1 MSLEVSNLS
10 FSYGKAPLLQQLSF
24 SLGEGELIALLGPNG
39 AGKTTLFRC
48 ILGLNEGY
56 TGSITVEGSEVRSLT
71 PRQLSHRIAY
81 IPQIHYPAFQYSV
94 LEMVL
99 MGTTHR
105 LSVVSAPGKRE
116 NLDAMQAL
124 DTLGIAHLAQRDYG
138 RLSGGEQQMVLIARA
153 LVQQTKLLLMD
164 EPTAS
169 LDYGNQLRV
178 LSAVRRLARDGY
190 TILLSTH
197 NPQHALS
204 YADRVLA
211 LAGGTL
217 AADGPAR
224 KVISPALLKTLYGVD
239 VEFSP
244 DGRYILPMEV
254 PSC

>member
-10 FSYGKAPLLQQLSF
+10 FSYGAAPVLQNVSF
-24 SLGEGELIALLGPNG
+24 TLGEGQLYALLGANG

-56 TGSITVEGSEVRSLT
+56 KGSITVDGSEVRSLT

-105 LSVVSAPGKRE
+105 LSAVASPGKRE
-116 NLDAMQAL
+116 GDDALEAL
-124 DTLGIAHLAQRDYG
+124 RTLGIEHLEHRDYG
-138 RLSGGEQQMVLIARA
+138 KLSGGEQQMVLIARA
-153 LVQQTKLLLMD
+153 LVQKTKLLLMD

-178 LSAVRRLARDGY
+178 LCAVRRLARDGY

-211 LAGGTL
+211 LAEGSL
-217 AADGPAR
+217 VADGLTQE
-224 KVISPALLKTLYGVD
+224 VLSPALLKTLYGVET
-239 VEFSP
+239 EFSS
-244 DGRYILPMEV
+244 DGRNILPLEV
-254 PSC
+254 L

>member
-1 MSLEVSNLS
+1 MSLTVSNLS
-10 FSYGKAPLLQQLSF
+10 FSYGTAPFLQNVSF
-24 SLGEGELIALLGPNG
+24 SLGEGQLYALLGANG

-48 ILGLNEGY
+48 ILGLNEKY
-56 TGSITVEGSEVRSLT
+56 EGSIIVDGSEVRSLT

-105 LSVVSAPGKRE
+105 LSAVASPGKWE
-116 NLDAMQAL
+116 NNDALQAL
-124 DTLGIAHLAQRDYG
+124 QTLGIEHLAHRDYG
-138 RLSGGEQQMVLIARA
+138 KLSGGEQQMVLIARA

-178 LSAVRRLARDGY
+178 LYAVRRLARDGY

-204 YADRVLA
+204 YADRVIA

-217 AADGPAR
+217 AADGPTQE
-224 KVISPALLKTLYGVD
+224 VLSPALLKTLYGVEA
-239 VEFSP
+239 VFSS
-244 DGRYILPMEV
+244 DGRYILPQEV
-254 PSC
+254 L

>member
-1 MSLEVSNLS
+1 MSLRVSDLC
-10 FSYGKAPLLQQLSF
+10 FSYGKTPVLRDVSF
-24 SLGEGELIALLGPNG
+24 SLDAGQLVALLGANG

-56 TGSITVEGSEVRSLT
+56 AGSIAVDGSEVRSLT
-71 PRQLSHRIAY
+71 PRQVSHRIAY
-81 IPQIHYPAFQYSV
+81 IPQVHYPAFQYSV

-105 LSVVSAPGKRE
+105 LSLAGAPGKE
-116 NLDAMQAL
+116 ETADALAAL
-124 DTLGIAHLAQRDYG
+124 RTLGIEHLSQRDYG

-178 LSAVRRLARDGY
+178 LSAVHRLTHDGY
-190 TILLSTH
+190 TVLLSTH

-211 LAGGTL
+211 LANGSL
-217 AADGPAR
+217 AADGPAGA
-224 KVISPALLKTLYGVD
+224 VLSPALIHTLYGVD
-239 VEFSP
+239 VEFSS
-244 DGRYILPMEV
+244 DGKYILPQEV
-254 PSC
+254 L

>member
-1 MSLEVSNLS
+1 MSLCVSGLC
-10 FSYGKAPLLQQLSF
+10 FSYGKTPVLRDVSFTLDAGQLV
-24 SLGEGELIALLGPNG
+24 ALLGANG

-56 TGSITVEGSEVRSLT
+56 AGSIDINGSEVRSLS
-71 PRQLSHRIAY
+71 PRQISHRIAY
-81 IPQIHYPAFQYSV
+81 IPQVHYPAFQYSV

-105 LSVVSAPGKRE
+105 LSLTGTPGKE
-116 NLDAMQAL
+116 ETADVLAAL
-124 DTLGIAHLAQRDYG
+124 RTLGIEHLARRDYG
-138 RLSGGEQQMVLIARA
+138 KLSGGEQQLVLIARA

-178 LSAVRRLARDGY
+178 LSAVRALARDGY
-190 TILLSTH
+190 TVLLSTH

-211 LAGGTL
+211 LANGTL
-217 AADGPAR
+217 AADGAADAAL
-224 KVISPALLKTLYGVD
+224 SPALIRTLYGVD
-239 VEFSP
+239 VEFSS
-244 DGRYILPMEV
+244 DGRYILPQEV
-254 PSC
+254 L

>member
-1 MSLEVSNLS
+1 MSLTVSNLS
-10 FSYGKAPLLQQLSF
+10 FSYGTAPVLQNVSF
-24 SLGEGELIALLGPNG
+24 SLGEGQLYALLGANG

-48 ILGLNEGY
+48 ILGLNEKY
-56 TGSITVEGSEVRSLT
+56 EGSIIVDGSEVRSLT

-105 LSVVSAPGKRE
+105 LSAVASPGKWE
-116 NLDAMQAL
+116 NNDALQAL
-124 DTLGIAHLAQRDYG
+124 QTLGIEHLAHRDYG
-138 RLSGGEQQMVLIARA
+138 KLSGGEQQMVLIARA

-178 LSAVRRLARDGY
+178 LYAVRRLARDGY

-204 YADRVLA
+204 YADRVIA

-217 AADGPAR
+217 AADGPTQE
-224 KVISPALLKTLYGVD
+224 VLSPALLKTLYGVEA
-239 VEFSP
+239 VFSS
-244 DGRYILPMEV
+244 DGRYILPQEV
-254 PSC
+254 L

>member
-1 MSLEVSNLS
+1 MSLRVSDLC
-10 FSYGKAPLLQQLSF
+10 FSYGKTPVLRDVSF
-24 SLGEGELIALLGPNG
+24 SLDAGQLVALLGANG

-56 TGSITVEGSEVRSLT
+56 AGSIAVDGSEVRSLT
-71 PRQLSHRIAY
+71 PRQVSHRIAY
-81 IPQIHYPAFQYSV
+81 IPQVHYPAFQYSV

-105 LSVVSAPGKRE
+105 LSLAGAPGKE
-116 NLDAMQAL
+116 ETADALAAL
-124 DTLGIAHLAQRDYG
+124 RTLGIEHLSQRDYG

-178 LSAVRRLARDGY
+178 LSAVRALARDGY
-190 TILLSTH
+190 TVLLSTH

-211 LAGGTL
+211 LANGSL
-217 AADGPAR
+217 AADGPAGA
-224 KVISPALLKTLYGVD
+224 VLSPALIHTLYGVD
-239 VEFSP
+239 VEFSS
-244 DGRYILPMEV
+244 DGKYILPQEV
-254 PSC
+254 L

>member
-1 MSLEVSNLS
+1 MSLTVSNLS
-10 FSYGKAPLLQQLSF
+10 FSYGVTPILKNISF
-24 SLGEGELIALLGPNG
+24 SLGEGQLYALLGANG

-48 ILGLNEGY
+48 ILGLNEKY
-56 TGSITVEGSEVRSLT
+56 EGSITVDGSEVRSLT

-105 LSVVSAPGKRE
+105 LSPVGAPGKE
-116 NLDAMQAL
+116 ETADALAAL
-124 DTLGIAHLAQRDYG
+124 QTLGIGHLAGRDYG
-138 RLSGGEQQMVLIARA
+138 KLSGGEQQMVLIARA

-178 LSAVRRLARDGY
+178 LHAVRRLARDGY

-217 AADGPAR
+217 AANGPAQE
-224 KVISPALLKTLYGVD
+224 VLSPALLKTLYGVD
-239 VEFSP
+239 VTLSS
-244 DGRYILPMEV
+244 DGTYILPQEV
-254 PSC
+254 L